1 MGIFSIRVLEMII
14 VYLVI
19 LGENK
24 CFNEIEILW
33 N

>member
-14 VYLVI
+14 VYLV
-19 LGENK
+19 LGENR